1 MTTDNLPVWWNPPP
15 PRDAC
20 AGAGERVVLLLY
32 AEALAALRRAR
43 ITPKNSIRDVDR
55 ALAILAELTTALC
68 EGEDQEAV
76 VHLAS
81 LYRYMSHRL
90 MDVAELGA
98 LRAIG
103 EVERLLQ
110 TLWEGWVQVIQVD
123 SDSGFPASLEE
134 DDRGAPPPSVGFHG
148 A

>member
-1 MTTDNLPVWWNPPP
+1 MPDDLPAWWTPPP

-20 AGAGERVVLLLY
+20 AGAGERTVLLLY

-43 ITPKNSIRDVDR
+43 IASVNNVSDVGR
-55 ALAILAELTTALC
+55 VLAILAELTAALC
-68 EGEDQEAV
+68 EREDREEV
-76 VHLAS
+76 VHLTS

-98 LRAIG
+98 LRGIG

-110 TLWEGWVQVIQVD
+110 TLWEGWVQVIQPDVD
-123 SDSGFPASLEE
+123 GGFPASLEE
-134 DDRGAPPPSVGFHG
+134 DDRVEPRPSVGFYLS
-148 A
+148 